1 MKNNKVLFL
10 CQGAMIGTLYVIL
23 TLISSVIGLLSTPV
37 RLSEALCVL
46 PYFTS
51 AAVPG
56 LFVGCLIS
64 NLILGGAIPDIIFGS
79 LATLLGAAGTYLL
92 RNFKT
97 GKWFASIPPVLSNT
111 IIIPPILSYCYGYSE
126 GWVVIASSIAL
137 SEIVS
142 CTLIGTALL
151 FALMPVKN
159 KLFK

>member
-1 MKNNKVLFL
+1 MKTNKVLFL
-10 CQGAMIGTLYVIL
+10 CQGAMIGSLYVIL
-23 TLISSVIGLLSTPV
+23 TLLSSVTGLASTPV

-46 PYFTS
+46 PYFTP

-64 NLILGGAIPDIIFGS
+64 NLIFGGAIPDIIFGS

-92 RNFKT
+92 RNLKG
-97 GKWFASIPPVLSNT
+97 GKWLASIPPVLSNT

-126 GWVVIASSIAL
+126 GWVVVASGIAL

-142 CTLIGTALL
+142 CTLIGTVLL
-151 FALMPVKN
+151 LALMPLRKR
-159 KLFK
+159 LFK

>member
-1 MKNNKVLFL
+1 MKTNKVLFL

-46 PYFTS
+46 PYFTP

-64 NLILGGAIPDIIFGS
+64 NLVLGGAIPDIIFGS

-92 RNFKT
+92 RNLKA
-97 GKWFASIPPVLSNT
+97 GKWLASIPPVLSNT
-111 IIIPPILSYCYGYSE
+111 IIIPPILSYCYGYSD
-126 GWVVIASSIAL
+126 GWVVIASGIAL

>member
-37 RLSEALCVL
+37 RLSETLCVL

-79 LATLLGAAGTYLL
+79 LATLLGAVGTYLL